1 MCAIDDFRAPRDRA
15 AQKTA
20 YAVERPRGERL
31 DTPDVDVLLLD
42 EAAVGRLI
50 GPVELLDEL
59 ADGFRLLSAGDVV
72 APTRIEV
79 ALDRGFSLAMPAYR
93 PGGHIGVKIVNVF
106 EGNESRGLPSH
117 LALIALF
124 DSQTGVCVAVMDGT
138 QITALRTAGAAAV
151 SARLLA
157 REDARVLTI
166 VGAGVQGGTHLDLL
180 PLVRGID
187 EIRVSSLRFEDAE
200 RLAER
205 DPRAV
210 AVPIGDLEA
219 AVRSSAIVCLC
230 THSGEAVV
238 DAEWIGAGTHVTSVG
253 YREPRGELPRDL
265 LERGRLFVETRLAF
279 EPTPTG
285 CYELQ
290 GLDPALG
297 TELGEV
303 LNGAR
308 PGRTSAD
315 EITIYKAMGHAIEDL
330 AAAEL
335 ALRTALRDG
344 IGQTVRL

>member
-1 MCAIDDFRAPRDRA
+1 
-15 AQKTA
+15 
-20 YAVERPRGERL
+20 
-31 DTPDVDVLLLD
+31 VDALFLD
-42 EAAVGRLI
+42 EAAVTRLI
-50 GPVELLDEL
+50 DPRELLDVLE
-59 ADGFRLLSAGDVV
+59 DGFRLLSAGAVV
-72 APTRIEV
+72 APKRIEV
-79 ALDRGFSLAMPAYR
+79 AAERGFSLAMPAYR

-124 DSQTGVCVAVMDGT
+124 DEQTGVCAAVMDGT
-138 QITALRTAGAAAV
+138 RITALRTAGAAVV

-157 REDARVLTI
+157 RKDARVLTI
-166 VGAGVQGGTHLDLL
+166 VGAGVQATTHLDLI

-187 EIRVSSLRFEDAE
+187 EIHVSSLRLEDAE

-205 DPRAV
+205 DRRAV
-210 AVPIGDLEA
+210 AVPIGELEA

-230 THSGEAVV
+230 THSGEAVI

-253 YREPRGELPRDL
+253 YKEPHGELPGDL

-279 EPTPTG
+279 EPTPAG

-290 GLDPALG
+290 ARDPALG

-303 LNGAR
+303 LNGDR

-330 AAAEL
+330 VAAEL
-335 ALRTALRDG
+335 ALRAALRTG
-344 IGQTVRL
+344 VGQTVQL